1 MNEPPVIGQEV
12 KKPQIIARC
21 IMNQNP
27 TVSVSSFS
35 PRPVW
40 KMANWATAM
49 KPYMPTC
56 QAVSESVSALMAA
69 KISVQGKGRASGLS

>member
-1 MNEPPVIGQEV
+1 MNEPPVTGQEV
-12 KKPQIIARC
+12 MKPRIIARC

-27 TVSVSSFS
+27 TGSVSSLY
-35 PRPVW
+35 PRPAR

-56 QAVSESVSALMAA
+56 QAVSESVSAVMAA
-69 KISVQGKGRASGLS
+69 KIPVQGKGRASGLS